1 MLFRDIVALI
11 RHLLGDDYL
20 EEVNEEAIQ
29 PYIKVAP
36 VRLPTVARLLYEHKD
51 LYFDY
56 LACITGID
64 NGPAAGSME
73 VLYHLFSIPYEHAL
87 VVKVEVARNREGE
100 PLPEVPTVSDIW
112 RTADWHEREIYDLLG
127 IRFTGHPDLRRI
139 LLPADWQGHPLR
151 KDYQAQET
159 YHGITVKAEN
169 PPEDPFQA

>member
-11 RHLLGDDYL
+11 RQLLGDHFL
-20 EEVNEEAIQ
+20 QEVHEEAIQ
-29 PYIKVAP
+29 PYVKIAP
-36 VRLPTVARLLYEHKD
+36 VHLPALARLLYEHEQ

-56 LACITGID
+56 LACVTGID
-64 NGPAAGSME
+64 NGPEVGTME

-87 VVKVEVARNREGE
+87 VVKVEVPRNAEDE

-151 KDYQAQET
+151 KDYQTQDT
-159 YHGITVKAEN
+159 YHGIKVRAES